1 MAHLCK
7 YSGSPLI
14 VALYAKTGAAQPF
27 LRRLI
32 TRMIGL
38 VPSMVVAIAVG
49 RPGINTLLV
58 ASQVALSVV
67 LPFVAFPLIWLT
79 SSKSIMSVKVPRK
92 SDTFGDTTQGYATAT
107 LDAPPSILVAQDES
121 PVTPESVRNIV
132 RISGFIMPCTEQ
144 IDLIDTESGKA
155 AIAGERRGGSCR
167 ECRCFTR

>member
-7 YSGSPLI
+7 YSGSPFI

-58 ASQVALSVV
+58 NTVA
-67 LPFVAFPLIWLT
+67 I
-79 SSKSIMSVKVPRK
+79 SK
-92 SDTFGDTTQGYATAT
+92 D
-107 LDAPPSILVAQDES
+107 ILHF
-121 PVTPESVRNIV
+121 
-132 RISGFIMPCTEQ
+132 ISR
-144 IDLIDTESGKA
+144 
-155 AIAGERRGGSCR
+155 AIA
-167 ECRCFTR
+167 F